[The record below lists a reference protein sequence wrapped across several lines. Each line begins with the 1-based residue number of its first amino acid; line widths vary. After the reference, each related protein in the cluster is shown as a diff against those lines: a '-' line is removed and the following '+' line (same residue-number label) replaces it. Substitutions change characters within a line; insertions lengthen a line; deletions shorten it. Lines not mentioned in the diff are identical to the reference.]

1 MTTAKYYDQG
11 KKSKLKCSKVNKAL
25 VKVCSGKENGKEK
38 FRKNAVKGYGEN
50 KWERKNKQGK
60 CCFKKTELEI
70 SYSPFIENKSNVYF
84 FYVQKGKHR
93 LKHAGFQKHCQHK
106 YCQETQA
113 VPCICPAV
121 NSVVLTS
128 TGTKLSAGCW
138 LMLHLNNGH

>member
-1 MTTAKYYDQG
+1 MDKT
-11 KKSKLKCSKVNKAL
+11 
-25 VKVCSGKENGKEK
+25 NGKEK
-38 FRKNAVKGYGEN
+38 INKENAVL
-50 KWERKNKQGK
+50 
-60 CCFKKTELEI
+60 KKPELEI
-70 SYSPFIENKSNVYF
+70 SYSSFIENKSSVYV
-84 FYVQKGKHR
+84 FYVQKGKHW
-93 LKHAGFQKHCQHK
+93 LKHAGFQKRCQHK